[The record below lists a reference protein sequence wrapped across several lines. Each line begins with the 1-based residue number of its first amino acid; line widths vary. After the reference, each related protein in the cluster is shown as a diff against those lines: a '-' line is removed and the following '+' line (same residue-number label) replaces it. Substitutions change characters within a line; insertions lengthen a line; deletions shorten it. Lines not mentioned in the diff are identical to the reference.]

1 MLPIKLLMYAKH
13 RASTCKAVYKQ
24 VLREMYQDA
33 DPDVKAACEDDAR
46 ASNDFCKAKPPA
58 SEIYA

>member
-1 MLPIKLLMYAKH
+1 MYAKH
-13 RASTCKAVYKQ
+13 RASTRKAVYKQ

-33 DPDVKAACEDDAR
+33 DPDVKAACEDDAK